1 MPELPEVETVVR
13 ALRAPLVGR
22 TITHITN
29 DWERTIQTP
38 PAPIFAGRIA
48 GQTIQAVDRRA
59 KYIVITL
66 DPDTL
71 IIHLKMTGRLYVV
84 PDDTATDADKW
95 VHVLFQLDN
104 AHQLRFSDS
113 RKFGRVYLVDDPA
126 TVLGDLGPE
135 PLDDAF
141 TLAAFRALIAGRSGI
156 IKPLLMNQQFLA
168 GIGNIYADEALYAS
182 QLHPQRRADTLDDND
197 VERLYHA
204 IREALQLGIDREGA
218 SVNWYRKPDGTQ
230 GRAQHGLQ
238 AYGQTGEP
246 CGRCG
251 HPIEKIVVS
260 QRGTHFC
267 PVCQTL

>member
-13 ALRAPLVGR
+13 TLRAPLIGR
-22 TITHITN
+22 TITGTTI
-29 DWERTIQTP
+29 DWERAIKTTT
-38 PAPIFAGRIA
+38 APLFAGRIT
-48 GQTIQAVDRRA
+48 GQTVRAVDRRA

-84 PDDTATDADKW
+84 PDEAHDHADKW
-95 VHVLFQLDN
+95 VRVLLQLDN

-126 TVLGDLGPE
+126 QVLGGLGPE
-135 PLDDAF
+135 PLDNAF
-141 TLAAFRALIAGRSGI
+141 TLDQFRARLAGRSGI

-168 GIGNIYADEALYAS
+168 GVGNIYADEALYAS
-182 QLHPQRRADTLDDND
+182 QIHPRRRADTLSDD
-197 VERLYHA
+197 EIARLYAA
-204 IREALQLGIDREGA
+204 IREALRLGIDREGA
-218 SVNWYRKPDGTQ
+218 SVNWYRKPDGSR
-230 GRAQHGLQ
+230 GSAQHGLH
-238 AYGQTGEP
+238 AYGQTGQP
-246 CGRCG
+246 CARCG

-260 QRGTHFC
+260 QRGTHLC